1 MDIKQDLYTRCLQET
16 HFRSKNTHKMKVNAW
31 KKIFHVNGNEK
42 KTGIAYLYQTKYTL
56 KQRMLQEKSIT

>member
-42 KTGIAYLYQTKYTL
+42 KTGIAYLY
-56 KQRMLQEKSIT
+56 